1 MRFNKNNGNPWLLVL
16 MVESYFLFKNILLK
30 SANPDYTLTP
40 VSIGVAS
47 FDLHL
52 SCSYKIN

>member
-1 MRFNKNNGNPWLLVL
+1 MRFNKNDGNPWLLVL
-16 MVESYFLFKNILLK
+16 MVESYFIFKNILL
-30 SANPDYTLTP
+30 NTLTP

-52 SCSYKIN
+52 LYSY